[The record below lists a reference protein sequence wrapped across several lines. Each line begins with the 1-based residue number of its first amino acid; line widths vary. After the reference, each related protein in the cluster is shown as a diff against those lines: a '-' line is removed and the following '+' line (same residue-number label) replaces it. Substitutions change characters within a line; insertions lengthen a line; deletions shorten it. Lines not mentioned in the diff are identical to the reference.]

1 MPLATI
7 AGGSALKGRA
17 MEEGGE
23 MQQTRE
29 VNIRW
34 LQINV
39 PSIAAVVLAAI
50 TVTVYIQRLESRLDV
65 IEQSRQAR
73 SMVADKNNDEIQ
85 DKLKP
90 LDNVVFR
97 LDQQDKRDDAQDV
110 RIDRLLDLM
119 GTKFDTLTAGLADVK
134 ADVADVKA
142 DVRVVAQDV
151 KNLSS
156 EKKAGL
162 DLLPPSLASR

>member
-1 MPLATI
+1 MA
-7 AGGSALKGRA
+7 
-17 MEEGGE
+17 EGDE
-23 MQQTRE
+23 MQQNRE
-29 VNIRW
+29 VNVNW
-34 LQINV
+34 LRINV
-39 PSIAAVVLAAI
+39 PSIAAIIAAAI
-50 TVTVYIQRLESRLDV
+50 MVTVYIQRLESRLDV

-73 SMVADKNNDEIQ
+73 SAVADKNNDEIQ

-90 LDNVVFR
+90 LGNVVFR

-119 GTKFDTLTAGLADVK
+119 GTKFDTLTAGLADVR

-151 KNLSS
+151 KNLSA

-162 DLLPPSLASR
+162 ELLPPALASR